1 MTNSIEHLFSD
12 SIVIDFET
20 TSIDFREAEII
31 QYAGDNV
38 IAILEQAALNG
49 YDDAVTY
56 QFYKPDE
63 PVTPKISSVT
73 CITNR
78 MLEGMPRFKDHQSDV
93 EKKINEYQ
101 YLIAHNAYYEEGVL
115 KTHGMKFPQT
125 ICTMRFAKK
134 LYKDNVDISEFNLT
148 FLRYALDLPIPDHI
162 RAHLAHEDAMVTAL
176 LFIRLVDD
184 AVHAG
189 IIDPAA
195 GDVGGQIVSWLDEPI
210 IIETMQFG
218 KHKGKKLTEV
228 PLDYWQWAMDNMN
241 SLNEEHPGFDAD
253 FAASVTIAIEEI
265 LENQG
270 A

>member
-1 MTNSIEHLFSD
+1 MTNSIEDLYQN

-20 TSIDFREAEII
+20 TSLDFREAEII

-78 MLEGMPRFKDHQSDV
+78 MLQGMPRFKDHQEEV
-93 EKKINEYQ
+93 ERQLNNHK

-115 KTHGMKFPQT
+115 KSHGMSFPKT
-125 ICTMRFAKK
+125 ICTMRFSRK
-134 LYKDNVDISEFNLT
+134 LYKDREDITEHNLT
-148 FLRYALDLPIPDHI
+148 FLRYALDLPVPDEI

-189 IIDPAA
+189 IIDPDAES
-195 GDVGGQIVSWLDEPI
+195 VGEQIVNWLDEPI
-210 IIETMQFG
+210 ITETMPFG

-228 PLDYWQWAMDNMN
+228 PIDYWQWAIQKMD
-241 SLNEEHPGFDAD
+241 SLNEDNPAFDRD
-253 FAASVTIAIEEI
+253 FAASVTLAIEEI
-265 LENQG
+265 LEN
-270 A
+270 

>member
-1 MTNSIEHLFSD
+1 MTNSIEDLYQN

-20 TSIDFREAEII
+20 TSLDFREAEVI

-38 IAILEQAALNG
+38 IDILEQAAQNG
-49 YDDAVTY
+49 YDKAATY
-56 QFYKPDE
+56 QFYKPDD

-78 MLEGMPRFKDHQSDV
+78 MLEGMPSFKDHQDDI
-93 EKKINEYQ
+93 EKQLNAHE

-115 KTHGMKFPQT
+115 KSHGMKFPKT
-125 ICTMRFAKK
+125 ICTMRFARK
-134 LYKDNVDISEFNLT
+134 LYKGSETITEHNLT
-148 FLRYALDLPIPDHI
+148 FLRYALDLPIPDDI

-184 AVHAG
+184 AVEAG
-189 IIDPAA
+189 IIDLDA
-195 GDVGGQIVSWLDEPI
+195 GNIGKQIVNWLDEPI
-210 IIETMQFG
+210 IVDTMPFG
-218 KHKGKKLTEV
+218 KHKGTKLKEV
-228 PLDYWQWAMDNMN
+228 PLDYWKWGIDNFD
-241 SLNEEHPGFDAD
+241 SLDEDNPAYDKD
-253 FAASVTIAIEEI
+253 FAISVMLAVEEI

>member
-1 MTNSIEHLFSD
+1 MTNSIEDLYQN

-20 TSIDFREAEII
+20 TSLDFREAEII

-78 MLEGMPRFKDHQSDV
+78 MLEGKPRFKDHQEDV
-93 EKKINEYQ
+93 EKQLNDHK

-115 KTHGMKFPQT
+115 KSHGMDFPKT
-125 ICTMRFAKK
+125 ICTMRFARK
-134 LYKDNVDISEFNLT
+134 LYKDREDITEHNLT
-148 FLRYALDLPIPDHI
+148 FLRYALELPVPDEI

-184 AVHAG
+184 AVHKE
-189 IIDPAA
+189 IIDLSA
-195 GDVGGQIVSWLDEPI
+195 GSIGEQIVNWLDEPI
-210 IIETMQFG
+210 ITETMPFG

-228 PLDYWQWAMDNMN
+228 PLDYWQWGVANMD
-241 SLNEEHPGFDAD
+241 SLDEDNPAFDRD
-253 FAASVTIAIEEI
+253 FAASVTLAIEEI

>member
-1 MTNSIEHLFSD
+1 
-12 SIVIDFET
+12 
-20 TSIDFREAEII
+20 
-31 QYAGDNV
+31 
-38 IAILEQAALNG
+38 
-49 YDDAVTY
+49 
-56 QFYKPDE
+56 
-63 PVTPKISSVT
+63 
-73 CITNR
+73 
-78 MLEGMPRFKDHQSDV
+78 
-93 EKKINEYQ
+93 
-101 YLIAHNAYYEEGVL
+101 
-115 KTHGMKFPQT
+115 
-125 ICTMRFAKK
+125 MRFAKK

-195 GDVGGQIVSWLDEPI
+195 GDVGGQIVSWLDQPI

>member
-1 MTNSIEHLFSD
+1 MTNAIEDLFSE

-20 TSIDFREAEII
+20 TSLDFREAEII

-49 YDDAVTY
+49 YDDAATY

-78 MLEGMPRFKDHQSDV
+78 MLEGMPRFKDHQDKV
-93 EKKINEYQ
+93 EEEINEYK
-101 YLIAHNAYYEEGVL
+101 YLVAHNAYYEEGIL
-115 KTHGMKFPQT
+115 KSHGMKFPKT
-125 ICTMRFAKK
+125 ICTMRFARK
-134 LYKDNVDISEFNLT
+134 LYKGREDISEHNLT

-184 AVHAG
+184 AIHAG
-189 IIDPAA
+189 IIDPGA
-195 GDVGGQIVSWLDEPI
+195 GSLGEQIVNWLDEPI
-210 IIETMQFG
+210 ITETMPFG

-228 PLDYWQWAMDNMN
+228 PLDYWHWALDKMD
-241 SLNEEHPGFDAD
+241 SLNEENPAYDRD
-253 FAASVTIAIEEI
+253 FSASVILAVEAI
-265 LENQG
+265 LDGQDQ
-270 A
+270 